1 MSKNVGTKVHMPQV
15 FRKIYLHKI
24 TLEFH
29 IDELLLYLK
38 VKMHVIE
45 KEN

>member
-1 MSKNVGTKVHMPQV
+1 MSKNVGTKVHTPQA

-45 KEN
+45 K